1 MDAGLSAHMEPMLID
16 YWVRFAATPLAHGI
30 GWAISFAVLPYFM
43 AGFVHRFAVPGTL
56 KAYQSA
62 TIVKTLLWPLFAG
75 YVYCVIMDIFTQNWI
90 GALID
95 AWMCSVLVR
104 DWDRFKD
111 TDDWWK
117 GKGTKLKKKLKS
129 MFTAS
134 SPATSG
140 AGA

>member
-1 MDAGLSAHMEPMLID
+1 MLID

-30 GWAISFAVLPYFM
+30 GWAISMAFLAHIVAVY
-43 AGFVHRFAVPGTL
+43 VHRYAVPGTL
-56 KAYQSA
+56 RAFQSA
-62 TIVKTLLWPLFAG
+62 TFVKTLVWPLFAG
-75 YVYCVIMDIFTQNWI
+75 YVYNFILDLFTHNWI

-95 AWMCSVLVR
+95 AWLCSVLLR
-104 DWDRFKD
+104 DWEDFKD

-117 GKGTKLKKKLKS
+117 GRGTKLKKKLKS

-134 SPATSG
+134 SPAAAG